1 MGQGVLEGVDA
12 IFEVHMANQA
22 TGTISARKG
31 VTSTVAGGFFATI
44 KGQGSHAPMPQNCA
58 DPVLVAA
65 QITVA
70 LNTIVSRSV
79 APDHMNVV
87 NVGMIRAGGAPDV
100 IPDTARIGVSMRTVA
115 DEDWEVPES
124 RATDIVEE
132 TCAAYG
138 ATATF
143 EWADGY
149 PVIVNDDDVAQ
160 IGYDAAV

>member
-12 IFEVHMANQA
+12 IFGVHMANQA
-22 TGTISARKG
+22 TGTISACKG

-44 KGQGSHAPMPQNCA
+44 KGQSSHAPMPQNCA

-87 NVGMIRAGGAPDV
+87 NVGMIWAGGAPDV

-115 DEDWEVPES
+115 DEDWEVLGS

>member
-1 MGQGVLEGVDA
+1 
-12 IFEVHMANQA
+12 
-22 TGTISARKG
+22 
-31 VTSTVAGGFFATI
+31 
-44 KGQGSHAPMPQNCA
+44 MPQNCA

-100 IPDTARIGVSMRTVA
+100 IPDTARIGVSVRTVA
-115 DEDWEVPES
+115 GEDGEVLGS
-124 RATDIVEE
+124 RATDIVED

>member
-12 IFEVHMANQA
+12 IFGVHMANQA
-22 TGTISARKG
+22 
-31 VTSTVAGGFFATI
+31 
-44 KGQGSHAPMPQNCA
+44 
-58 DPVLVAA
+58 
-65 QITVA
+65 
-70 LNTIVSRSV
+70 
-79 APDHMNVV
+79 
-87 NVGMIRAGGAPDV
+87 
-100 IPDTARIGVSMRTVA
+100 TARIGVSMRTVA
-115 DEDWEVPES
+115 DEDWGVLGS

>member
-1 MGQGVLEGVDA
+1 VVETLPSFGLSPERPTETSVTVL
-12 IFEVHMANQA
+12 IQ
-22 TGTISARKG
+22 
-31 VTSTVAGGFFATI
+31 
-44 KGQGSHAPMPQNCA
+44 GQGSHASMPQNCA

-100 IPDTARIGVSMRTVA
+100 IRDTARIGVSVRTVA
-115 DEDWEVPES
+115 GEDWEVLGS
-124 RATDIVEE
+124 RATDIVED